1 MQDQFFS
8 IFMGGPLLEARFLGK
23 FARKIS
29 IFGIQTGEWASNRDF
44 TILPLFLTSP
54 LGPSNACKMILNV
67 LKHIVRVIQICF
79 QVSHISFSLVFS
91 IHVAW
96 NNHLI
101 QPYEIIT
108 LHIAFSKLYAQS
120 CKCILI

>member
-8 IFMGGPLLEARFLGK
+8 IFVGGLLLEARFFFK
-23 FARKIS
+23 FAQKIS

-67 LKHIVRVIQICF
+67 LKHIVLF
-79 QVSHISFSLVFS
+79 KFVSKYHISPSVWCF
-91 IHVAW
+91 
-96 NNHLI
+96 
-101 QPYEIIT
+101 PYM
-108 LHIAFSKLYAQS
+108 
-120 CKCILI
+120 